1 MSSCSHIISASS
13 TNDRC
18 LPLQVLPGTRPDTWP
33 QDAGLTEAMSRE
45 LEGLWDALSACIGK
59 IEQGL
64 GKQAVPQIEASAA
77 AKILPPGAAQ
87 VQSLIL
93 AFLLK
98 AARAPHL
105 AWQSMGCAADA

>member
-1 MSSCSHIISASS
+1 MHCCSCMKSASS
-13 TNDRC
+13 INDSC
-18 LPLQVLPGTRPDTWP
+18 HLLQVLPGTRPDTWP

-45 LEGLWDALSACIGK
+45 LEGLWDALSACIAQ

-87 VQSLIL
+87 VQSLT
-93 AFLLK
+93 LLL
-98 AARAPHL
+98 HL
-105 AWQSMGCAADA
+105 ALSLRAA